1 MAIIFG
7 IYWMLGITL
16 CLDAIN
22 AKPAMFLEKMKKYSD
37 IQVVLV
43 VIVTGMLIIPYLMFD
58 VVKKIFVRKEKQE

>member
-7 IYWMLGITL
+7 IYWMLGIAL
-16 CLDAIN
+16 CLIAIN

-43 VIVTGMLIIPYLMFD
+43 VVVTGLLIIPYLMFD
-58 VVKKIFVRKEKQE
+58 AVKKIFVRKEKQE

>member
-16 CLDAIN
+16 CLVAIN